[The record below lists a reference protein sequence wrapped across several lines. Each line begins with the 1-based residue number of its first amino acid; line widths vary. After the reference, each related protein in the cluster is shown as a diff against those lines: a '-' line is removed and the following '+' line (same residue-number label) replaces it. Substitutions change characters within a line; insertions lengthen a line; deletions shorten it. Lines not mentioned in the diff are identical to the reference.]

1 MTWVRFKFS
10 KYIVMTMPQLSEDE
24 IRLRIL
30 QFLAKPPRRGSS
42 VWGVHRSIV
51 QEAISVPERDMDLN
65 IAYLARN
72 RLVRI
77 VQVHGADWL
86 WAKITPVGLDVL
98 QNPKRYEEK
107 YSFVDSIRR

>member
-1 MTWVRFKFS
+1 
-10 KYIVMTMPQLSEDE
+10 MPSLSEDQ

-30 QFLAKPPRRGSS
+30 QFLARPPRKGSS

-51 QEAISVPERDMDLN
+51 REAIPVSERDLDVN

-72 RLVRI
+72 GLVKL

-98 QNPKRYEEK
+98 QNPARYEERHP
-107 YSFVDSIRR
+107 FVGSAK

>member
-1 MTWVRFKFS
+1 MS
-10 KYIVMTMPQLSEDE
+10 SLSDEE

-30 QFLAKPPRRGSS
+30 QFLAKPPRKGAS
-42 VWGVHRSIV
+42 VWGVHRSIIR
-51 QEAISVPERDMDLN
+51 EAIPVPERALDVN

-72 RLVRI
+72 GLVKL

-98 QNPKRYEEK
+98 QNPARYEERYPFIASVK
-107 YSFVDSIRR
+107 

>member
-1 MTWVRFKFS
+1 MS
-10 KYIVMTMPQLSEDE
+10 SLSEDE

-30 QFLAKPPRRGSS
+30 HLLAKPPRKGST
-42 VWGVHRSIV
+42 VWGTHKSIV
-51 QEAISVPERDMDLN
+51 QEAIPVSERAIDVS

-72 RLVRI
+72 GLVKL

-98 QNPKRYEEK
+98 QNPARYEERYPFLTFSK
-107 YSFVDSIRR
+107 